1 MSIAQATSLIDD
13 LVKAKIPKKTATDL
27 VEFVEQHQSEKT
39 NFKLNIILW
48 IMGLGFGFVLSLI
61 IYTNNRIDNLEKK
74 IDLNL
79 NELEKKIDLNLNELE
94 KKIDMSRHELE
105 KKIDANHKQIINI
118 LLKQK

>member
-27 VEFVEQHQSEKT
+27 VEFVEQHQAEKT

-61 IYTNNRIDNLEKK
+61 IYTNSRIDNLENRIQNLEKK
-74 IDLNL
+74 IDLNRH
-79 NELEKKIDLNLNELE
+79 ELEKKIDVN
-94 KKIDMSRHELE
+94 RHELL
-105 KKIDANHKQIINI
+105 KKIDANHKQIINL
-118 LLKQK
+118 LLKRK